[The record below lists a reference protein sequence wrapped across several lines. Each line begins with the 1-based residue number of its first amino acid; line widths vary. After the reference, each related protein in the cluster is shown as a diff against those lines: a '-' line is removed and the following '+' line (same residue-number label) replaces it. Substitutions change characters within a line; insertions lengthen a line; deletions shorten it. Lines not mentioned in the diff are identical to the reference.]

1 MEGKK
6 EALSVANDI
15 AALALINIQD
25 IFRFVLTAKDDEIE
39 ERYGSERIAIEVAE
53 KYIEIARNALFL
65 EHYVSGWSMTY
76 SQPIKDSN
84 DRREYTARFYDLT
97 KRQEG
102 EVRSMEQ
109 EDER

>member
-39 ERYGSERIAIEVAE
+39 ERY
-53 KYIEIARNALFL
+53 
-65 EHYVSGWSMTY
+65 
-76 SQPIKDSN
+76 
-84 DRREYTARFYDLT
+84 
-97 KRQEG
+97 
-102 EVRSMEQ
+102 
-109 EDER
+109 